1 MRRTY
6 SLILT
11 ASFFFSACS
20 SFSKKAP
27 PKIQEM
33 AVPVLEPVS
42 IKPGPFID
50 QKALIIKPLTSIGEN
65 AESYFSPDG
74 KKIIYHS
81 QKRPEHIQ
89 TQIYEL
95 NLASMRERRV
105 TFHDGE
111 DADGVYTSDS
121 NYILY
126 SSTTDEI
133 KEEHEA
139 ISSVMKTYA
148 PNLVKKHETANGPDF
163 KPYEI
168 YLSKTDGS
176 QISRITKSPG
186 YDGEASI
193 NHRGNKIVFV
203 STRGGS
209 ANIYMIP
216 FQLSDW
222 TKRSVGLEVLPPR
235 KSRKTL
241 RMIASAA
248 AGSPRITQLT
258 KDNNYDANPI
268 FVPQSDQVLWI
279 KYALDMK
286 SSQIMLGDSQGKE
299 PRALTAKVALY
310 TTPYFNPVSKELIFS
325 SNRGDGIH
333 FNLYTLDL
341 TALCLKRLT
350 DNPNDEI
357 LPAFSPD
364 GKQVLFTSNLSGKN
378 QIYMMDYISPHA
390 CLDEIP

>member
-1 MRRTY
+1 M
-6 SLILT
+6 
-11 ASFFFSACS
+11 ACS
-20 SFSKKAP
+20 SSSKKAAL
-27 PKIQEM
+27 KVQET
-33 AVPVLEPVS
+33 AVPILEPVH
-42 IKPGPFID
+42 IKAGPFID
-50 QKALIIKPLTSIGEN
+50 QKTLVIKPLTSMGEN

-81 QKRPEHIQ
+81 QKRPEHVQ
-89 TQIYEL
+89 SQIYEL
-95 NLASMRERRV
+95 NLATMRERRV

-111 DADGVYTSDS
+111 DTDGVYTSDN

-133 KEEHEA
+133 KEEGEA

-148 PNLVKKHETANGPDF
+148 PNLVKKHTTANGLDF

-193 NHRGNKIVFV
+193 NPRGNKIVFV

-209 ANIYMIP
+209 ADLYMIP
-216 FQLSDW
+216 FQLTEW
-222 TKRSVGLEVLPPR
+222 TKKSASLEPPR
-235 KSRKTL
+235 RSKKAL
-241 RMIASAA
+241 RMIASTSQAH
-248 AGSPRITQLT
+248 IMHLT
-258 KDNNYDANPI
+258 NDTNYDANPI
-268 FVPQSDQVLWI
+268 FVPQTDQILWVR
-279 KYALDMK
+279 YALDMR
-286 SSQIMLGDSQGKE
+286 SSQIMMGDS
-299 PRALTAKVALY
+299 LAKVPRVLTSKLALY
-310 TTPYFNPVSKELIFS
+310 TTPFFNPVTKELIFS
-325 SNRGDGIH
+325 SNRGDGTH

-341 TALCLKRLT
+341 AALCLKRLT
-350 DNPNDEI
+350 ENPNDEL

-378 QIYMMDYISPHA
+378 QVYMMDYISPHA

>member
-1 MRRTY
+1 MKVVSRI
-6 SLILT
+6 LILY
-11 ASFFFSACS
+11 FCFGGLACS
-20 SFSKKAP
+20 SSSKKQV
-27 PKIQEM
+27 PKVQEV
-33 AVPVLEPVS
+33 AVAVLEPVS
-42 IKPGPFID
+42 IKAGPFLD
-50 QKALIIKPLTSIGEN
+50 QKTILIKPLTSVGEN
-65 AESYFSPDG
+65 AEAYFSPDS

-81 QKRPEHIQ
+81 QKRPEHMQ

-95 NLASMRERRV
+95 NLTNMRERRV

-111 DADGVYTSDS
+111 DADGVYAADS

-148 PNLVKKHETANGPDF
+148 PHLIKNKNQVNGLDF

-176 QISRITKSPG
+176 QIFRITNSPG

-193 NHRGNKIVFV
+193 NSKGNKIVFV
-203 STRGGS
+203 STRGGNADLYLMS
-209 ANIYMIP
+209 
-216 FQLSDW
+216 FQIADW
-222 TKRSVGLEVLPPR
+222 SKKSTTAAAPR
-235 KSRKTL
+235 TRK
-241 RMIASAA
+241 RMIASA
-248 AGSPRITQLT
+248 GSPKLT
-258 KDNNYDANPI
+258 RLTTDINYDANPI
-268 FVPQSDQVLWI
+268 FVPQTDQILWV
-279 KYALDMK
+279 KYSADAK
-286 SSQIMLGDSQGKE
+286 TSRIMLGDLVARE
-299 PRALTAKVALY
+299 PKSLTSKSALY
-310 TTPYFNPVSKELIFS
+310 LTPFFNPINKEFIFS
-325 SNRGDGIH
+325 SNRGDGVH

-341 TALCLKRLT
+341 AGLCIKRLT
-350 DNPNDEI
+350 DNPNNEI

-378 QIYMMDYISPHA
+378 QVYLMDYISPHA